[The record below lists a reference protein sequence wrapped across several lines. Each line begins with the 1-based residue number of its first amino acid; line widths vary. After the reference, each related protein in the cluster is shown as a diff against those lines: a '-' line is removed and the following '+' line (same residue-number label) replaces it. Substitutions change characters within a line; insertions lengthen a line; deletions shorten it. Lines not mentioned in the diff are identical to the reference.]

1 MNYDPMRFCFECKTA
16 QLRKEF
22 RHLSRTPG
30 KVKLVCA
37 QCFLKYELLR
47 TSPTPAAVTR
57 NA

>member
-1 MNYDPMRFCFECKTA
+1 
-16 QLRKEF
+16 
-22 RHLSRTPG
+22 
-30 KVKLVCA
+30 VKLVCA